1 MNVPRVNLLT
11 LTKTQADRVR
21 SAMKDLDAAQAMVNG
36 LLAMV
41 QPDRATGF
49 DQSTMTFYTEPQLA
63 NDATEDVQ

>member
-49 DQSTMTFYTEPQLA
+49 D
-63 NDATEDVQ
+63 